1 MSVLPAVVITTRLP
15 PQICGVGAHSWLAH
29 KYRPDDSRPVQFLVM
44 EGASE
49 SRALLG
55 WDAITDFH
63 GDPKKL
69 EDALDRASATDVL
82 LHYAGR
88 GYQRFGCPIWL
99 PGVLRRWKAKFPN
112 GCLTVFFHEVPGD
125 LPRLSR
131 HFLLG
136 KISNRIVRQLAAV
149 ADVLAT
155 NTENHA
161 AILQRLSGRDRVHC
175 LPVGSNIEPIVNST
189 PSRAETEFVIFG
201 LPFGRWQTLQA
212 FGPQIRRWHE
222 SGLLTKL
229 HLIGPEDER
238 TAAQANPL
246 LESLSRIVVRHGMLA
261 EADVSQ
267 LLAHSRFALTNVTAA
282 TWSKSG
288 AFMACAA
295 HGCAVVIKE
304 KESEAPLCYTITQN
318 EIGSIS
324 AAEIDARLAA
334 LKKWYEE
341 NATWSVTARRLAVLS
356 QLNGALG

>member
-1 MSVLPAVVITTRLP
+1 MSALPAIVITTRLP
-15 PQICGVGAHSWLAH
+15 PQICGIGAHSWLAH
-29 KYRPDDSRPVQFLVM
+29 KYRPNHSTPVQFFVM

-55 WDAITDFH
+55 WNAITDFH
-63 GDPKKL
+63 GDPRKL
-69 EDALDRASATDVL
+69 RHALDRAGATNIL

-88 GYQRFGCPIWL
+88 AYQRFGCPIWL
-99 PGVLRRWKAKFPN
+99 PRVLRNWKAKFPN
-112 GCLTVFFHEVPGD
+112 GHLTVFFHEVPGE

-136 KISNRIVRQLAAV
+136 KIDARIVRQLTAV

-155 NTENHA
+155 NTDNHA
-161 AILQRLSGRDRVHC
+161 AILRRLSGRNGIHC
-175 LPVGSNIEPIVNST
+175 LPVGSNIQPVASSSQ
-189 PSRAETEFVIFG
+189 PRAGTEFVIFG

-212 FGPQIRRWHE
+212 FEPQIRKWHE

-238 TAAQANPL
+238 LAAQANPL
-246 LESLSRIVVRHGMLA
+246 IGSLPGIVVRHGMLA
-261 EADVSQ
+261 EADVSRM
-267 LLAHSRFALTNVTAA
+267 LAHARFALTNVTLA

-304 KESEAPLCYTITQN
+304 KVSEVPLCYAIAEN
-318 EIGSIS
+318 EMGNIS
-324 AAEIDARLAA
+324 AAEIETRPVA

-341 NATWSVTARRLAVLS
+341 NATWTVTARRLAVLS
-356 QLNGALG
+356 QANGALR